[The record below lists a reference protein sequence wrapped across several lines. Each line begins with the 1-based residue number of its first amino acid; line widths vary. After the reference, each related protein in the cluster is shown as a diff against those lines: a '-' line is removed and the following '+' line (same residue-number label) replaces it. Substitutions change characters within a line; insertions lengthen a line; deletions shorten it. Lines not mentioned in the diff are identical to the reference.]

1 VAKIALGR
9 GLRHLMRGT
18 KPANSPAQTALP
30 LAGGQGPD
38 ESPAVGP
45 GLGSLLQGPRP
56 DETNSRPQPSSFDPL
71 EDKVDAPRSLAW
83 TLLAA
88 DLLLVVLAIWI
99 VLRGPSRPGPTE
111 ILLVVAALGL
121 GAWLGCCAFLFRR

>member
-1 VAKIALGR
+1 MG
-9 GLRHLMRGT
+9 GG
-18 KPANSPAQTALP
+18 KPANYPAQTALSLP
-30 LAGGQGPD
+30 GELGADDTPT
-38 ESPAVGP
+38 VGP
-45 GLGSLLQGPRP
+45 GFGSLLQGQRSEEASPRL
-56 DETNSRPQPSSFDPL
+56 QPSSMEAF
-71 EDKVDAPRSLAW
+71 EEKVEAPRSLSW

-99 VLRGPSRPGPTE
+99 VMRDPSRPGPTE